1 MAANSELE
9 LFLRA
14 AAEIRG
20 RQEDKSEGPE
30 SSLCMLFCVRHV
42 MTRCSVLNDSEL
54 EKSCEPFKAPQQFFI
69 MFIGDH
75 CL

>member
-20 RQEDKSEGPE
+20 RQEDESEGPE
-30 SSLCMLFCVRHV
+30 SSLCMLFLCEA
-42 MTRCSVLNDSEL
+42 CDDQVLR
-54 EKSCEPFKAPQQFFI
+54 FK
-69 MFIGDH
+69 
-75 CL
+75 